1 MTISADYDDDIN
13 TSYAHRAPSI
23 ESSQQRMADRED
35 EETIQKTLGVA
46 HSRFSNI
53 ETRPIQEM
61 PEIVGPDEAIARGV
75 EAWAE
80 RLNEEQVGLIE
91 ETYFGA
97 RSTEESF
104 KTRLFRVIGEVLAR
118 LHDSGEK
125 RKDDLQRIEAKI
137 RTGNLTA
144 ADLQQSLG
152 WNGLGSAGLVMAAS
166 LLQFIPGCND
176 VDKTVANIFAKDVAP
191 HLMDIPRHNTQ
202 SQLDSANNRINLS
215 NSKYNYQ
222 VNQEQSQSGQRQ
234 EITGIADKANRL
246 DESASRSG

>member
-1 MTISADYDDDIN
+1 MTINTELYDDDIE
-13 TSYAHRAPSI
+13 SGYAYSAPTI
-23 ESSQQRMADRED
+23 DSSQHIHERDD
-35 EETIQKTLGVA
+35 EETIQKTRSIA
-46 HSRFSNI
+46 APIITNMEMPR
-53 ETRPIQEM
+53 IQEM
-61 PEIVGPDEAIARGV
+61 PEVVGPDEALARGV
-75 EAWAE
+75 AAWAE
-80 RLNEEQVGLIE
+80 QLDEEQVGLIE
-91 ETYFGA
+91 EAYFGA

-104 KTRLFRVIGEVLAR
+104 MNRLFRVIGEVLAR

-137 RTGNLTA
+137 RTSTLTA

-202 SQLDSANNRINLS
+202 SHLDSTNNRITLS
-215 NSKYNYQ
+215 NNKYNYQ
-222 VNQEQSQSGQRQ
+222 INQEQSQSGQKQ
-234 EITGIADKANRL
+234 EITGVADKANRL
-246 DESASRSG
+246 SESASRSG